1 MKPLSIEGLGILCAC
16 GRGIE
21 KFECALRAGWVGPQ
35 FSADGRPA
43 YRVNTRDLE
52 DREVLKKARRADRFS
67 KMTVLAAH
75 DAMVDSSLQIEEIR
89 ETGVILATAFGAHSA
104 IFRFMDNIIDYGEL
118 NVSPTTFAHTL
129 HNAAASYLTSVLGC
143 RGPTLTITQFY
154 FVFHQALQLAYSWLL
169 EGRVERVLVG
179 VTDEIS
185 TAMEYICDE
194 KLSIAYDGRMHPLSC
209 LKRPKV
215 VPGEGSAFFLL
226 SLDPARKRYGSICE
240 IEIGPS
246 RAAPED
252 VDLSVIGTNAM
263 AGSETLYE
271 RALKDGLDVA
281 AYTNIYGGLMTG
293 AGFECVASA
302 LMLKNQVRYASST
315 FAKPKGWK
323 VTETTVPEELN
334 TIRCIAHS
342 CEGELAFLK
351 IEK

>member
-1 MKPLSIEGLGILCAC
+1 MKPLSIEGLGVICAR

-21 KFECALRAGWVGPQ
+21 KFECALRAGWVAPQ
-35 FSADGRPA
+35 YSADGRPV
-43 YRVNTRDLE
+43 YRVNAHDLV
-52 DREVLKKARRADRFS
+52 DREVLKKAHRADRFS

-75 DAMVDSSLQIEEIR
+75 DAIVDSSFQIKEIR
-89 ETGVILATAFGAHSA
+89 ETGVILATAFGAHSS
-104 IFRFMDNIIDYGEL
+104 IFRFMDDIIGYGEL

-129 HNAAASYLTSVLGC
+129 HNAAAYYVTSVLGC
-143 RGPTLTITQFY
+143 QGPTLTITQFH
-154 FVFHQALQLAYSWLL
+154 FVFHQALQVAYSWLS

-179 VTDEIS
+179 VVDEIS
-185 TAMEYICDE
+185 PVMEYICDK
-194 KLSIAYDGRMHPLSC
+194 KLSIAYDGKMRPLSC
-209 LKRPKV
+209 QKKPKV

-252 VDLSVIGTNAM
+252 VDLSVIGGNAM
-263 AGSETLYE
+263 AGSEKLYE
-271 RALKDGLDVA
+271 RALKDGLDAA
-281 AYTNIYGGLMTG
+281 AYSNIYGGLMSG
-293 AGFECVASA
+293 GGFECVASA
-302 LMLKNQVRYASST
+302 LMLKNQVRYASAIFDKS
-315 FAKPKGWK
+315 KGWK

-334 TIRCIAHS
+334 AIRCMAHS

>member
-1 MKPLSIEGLGILCAC
+1 MKPLSIEGLGILCTC

-21 KFECALRAGWVGPQ
+21 KFDSALRAGWVAPQ

-43 YRVNTRDLE
+43 YRVNTHDLV

-104 IFRFMDNIIDYGEL
+104 IFHFLDNIIDYGES

-169 EGRVERVLVG
+169 EGRVERVLG
-179 VTDEIS
+179 RRYRRAFNGYGI
-185 TAMEYICDE
+185 YCGE

-209 LKRPKV
+209 LKRPTV

-226 SLDPARKRYGSICE
+226 SLDAARKRYGSICE

-252 VDLSVIGTNAM
+252 VDLSVIGANAM
-263 AGSETLYE
+263 AGSEKVYE

-315 FAKPKGWK
+315 FAKPKRWK